1 MLTSLLLGWTIQ
13 TANAQ
18 EMIVQ
23 TLDLVKEKYL
33 WLDDLEVHAAL
44 VSAAEELESHIPW
57 LIVEEVNGVVSFRK
71 GQEEPFLTVNIQD
84 KGMDEVELVLF
95 TYLSGLENSS
105 QTFPPD
111 VDLEIVLLDG
121 FAREMDRYSIMMY
134 KDRLTSFNERIS
146 GNFSGI
152 GCRIQKHDKG
162 LEIQEVFPEG
172 PASLMGLK
180 EGDVILS
187 VDDVPLG
194 ALTLQQGV
202 DRLRGETGTAV
213 HIEYLRGDVQEK
225 ISLIRAQVRIPNVH
239 WTIQDSMGIITIR
252 NFSDQT
258 MRFMD
263 QALEE
268 FKKEKVNGIVLD
280 LRNNGGGSMLQS
292 CKVVD
297 SFVTSGLTVKTEG
310 RDGQYVSGLMKQY
323 LNRNDHTELKVPMVV
338 LINGGSA
345 SASEIV
351 SGSLKLLDR
360 ALLIGEKSFG
370 KGVVQTASSIR
381 QGDEPVTLKLTIAQ
395 YLLSNGYSVHDKDGI
410 EPHIT
415 LAKIDPSGFPFVSV
429 SPEPSDLLLLSDGA
443 DKELD
448 FALDV
453 LNHTPSRTVSDLHD
467 TARSL
472 IPAWIEKEDQ
482 QIQAVFDTHQ
492 IDWGASEPTTIQDLS
507 IEPIVGTTFQ
517 SGTSVT
523 LSLQLN
529 NGGSEVSQAM
539 LWLQAENS
547 TSPWDDLVVPVGR
560 IEANS
565 HKVVDIPLDLPL
577 TTMPRYDKIQPILLR
592 PCCVETELDPIY
604 IQTTQGLEPNLSLS
618 TRITEITPGSYDF
631 QLTLENRG
639 VQTVSDVFGR
649 VIWPV
654 EAKSVRMTNNEW
666 RVETLAPNQSL
677 TKSLQF
683 STEDDLADLPEVLV
697 RIDLEEYPKWFRQQ
711 INAVNFTSL
720 KSLSE
725 PKILG
730 IPPVMMS
737 TLNPLVFQHSVQD
750 DGVVVA
756 YEAWWNGEKVHW
768 QDKGG
773 PIELELVLE
782 TGHNNLYIEV
792 KDDMGLVTK
801 KLFTV
806 FGLTSEDGESH
817 FVDGNS
823 STPVFTEE

>member
-1 MLTSLLLGWTIQ
+1 MLLPLLLGWTIQ
-13 TANAQ
+13 NADAQ
-18 EMIVQ
+18 EMIVH
-23 TLDLVKEKYL
+23 TLDMVKEKYL

-44 VSAAEELESHIPW
+44 VSAAEELESHVPW
-57 LIVEEVNGVVSFRK
+57 MIVEEVDGSVSFRK
-71 GQEEPFLTVNIQD
+71 GQEEPFLTVNIQE
-84 KGMDEVELVLF
+84 KGIDEVELVLF
-95 TYLSGLENSS
+95 TFLSGLQNSS
-105 QTFPPD
+105 QVFPED
-111 VDLEIVLLDG
+111 VDLEVVLLDG

-152 GCRIQKHDKG
+152 GCRIQKHERG

-172 PASLMGLK
+172 PAALMGLK
-180 EGDVILS
+180 EGDVILN
-187 VDDVPLG
+187 VDDISLG

-202 DRLRGETGTAV
+202 ERLRGETGTAV

-225 ISLIRAQVRIPNVH
+225 ISLIRARVRIPNVH
-239 WTIQDSMGIITIR
+239 WTIQDDMGIITIR

-258 MRFMD
+258 MRFME

-268 FKKEKVNGIVLD
+268 FKKNKIQGIVLD
-280 LRNNGGGSMLQS
+280 LRNNGGGSMIQS

-323 LNRNDHTELKVPMVV
+323 LNRNDHKELKVPMVV

-381 QGDEPVTLKLTIAQ
+381 QGDDPVTLKLTIAQ
-395 YLLSNGYSVHDKDGI
+395 YLLSNGYSVHDKDGV

-415 LAKIDPSGFPFVSV
+415 LAKIDPSGFPFISV
-429 SPEPSDLLLLSDGA
+429 SPEPSDLMLLSDGA

-453 LNHTPSRTVSDLHD
+453 LKNTPSRSVRDLQD
-467 TARSL
+467 TAKSL
-472 IPAWIEKEDQ
+472 IPSWRDSETDL
-482 QIQAVFDTHQ
+482 IQKSFDVHQ
-492 IDWGASEPTTIQDLS
+492 IDWGDSEISSIQDLA
-507 IEPIVGTTFQ
+507 IETVSPTTFQ
-517 SGTSVT
+517 SGTSGT

-529 NGGSEVSQAM
+529 NGGGELSQIM

-560 IEANS
+560 IEANGS
-565 HKVVDIPLDLPL
+565 KVVDIPLDVPL
-577 TTMPRYDKIQPILLR
+577 TTMPRYDKIQPIILR
-592 PCCVETELDPIY
+592 PCCVETELDSIY
-604 IQTTQGLEPNLSLS
+604 IQTTQGLEPNLSIQS
-618 TRITEITPGSYDF
+618 RITEVTPGAFDF
-631 QLTLENRG
+631 QLTVKNQG
-639 VQTVSDVFGR
+639 VQSVSDVFGR
-649 VIWPV
+649 FIWPV
-654 EAKSVRMTNNEW
+654 EATSVRMMNNEW
-666 RVETLAPNQSL
+666 RVESLAPNESFTQ
-677 TKSLQF
+677 SLQF
-683 STEDDLADLPEVLV
+683 STDDDLEDLPEVLV
-697 RIDLEEYPKWFRQQ
+697 RIDLADYPRWFRQQ
-711 INAVNFTSL
+711 VHAKDLAML

-750 DGVVVA
+750 DGVVVS

-773 PIELELVLE
+773 PIELHLKLE

-792 KDDMGLVTK
+792 TDDMGLVTK
-801 KLFTV
+801 KLFTI
-806 FGLTSEDGESH
+806 FGLASENGETH
-817 FVDGNS
+817 FVDGDS
-823 STPVFTEE
+823 STPIFTEE